1 MTRWLCCLPMKV
13 IRLRSR
19 SRASSLSIKAA
30 RLRAGAFALLPAAV
44 LLFAGAPARAATEPA
59 ASAASSALT
68 CEALPRLLG
77 AYLQNHVQYRALT
90 EDLKQRVAESTLRH
104 LDPSRSLFLETDA
117 AKLRKQF
124 AGVFS
129 AISRGDCAQ
138 LDQMHATTI
147 ERYREMEAFV
157 RAYVSRDDYA
167 IDEEAILI
175 IDPEKRGFPADKP
188 AREDLYRRLIHF
200 QMSNYVANGESLE
213 EAKKKLIHRYELMTL
228 RAEEM
233 ARDEVYA
240 RFLDAFSSALDPHS
254 AYLSPDNLEDFKIH
268 MGLSLEGIGAVLS
281 SRDGYTIVEEVVPG
295 GSAAKQGS
303 IQPKDRILG
312 VAQGDGELVDVID
325 MDLRDV
331 VRMIRGKKGSTVR
344 LSVLRQGSE
353 TERFVVSLER
363 DKINLEEQAA
373 KLRFEEMEVGGKTL
387 KLAVLELPS
396 FYGDKEEGS
405 RQATDDV
412 AKLLREAR
420 AAKADGLLLD
430 LSRNGGGLLDYAVK
444 ITGFFIGRGGVV
456 AVGDSRQQT
465 QVLDDPDDE
474 IQWSGPLVV
483 LTSRVTASAAEILA
497 GAVKDYRRGVIVGDD
512 HTFGKGSV
520 QTVAPLPPGLGALKL
535 TTALFYRP
543 GGQSTQQIGVPADI
557 VLPALTAN
565 DELGET
571 NQPYSLAPRSIPAF
585 AKDTPRYSGGYTP
598 IDDATVALLAAQSE
612 KRIATDERFADIRT
626 ELEKQKANQGAVRV
640 ADLLEEKETDD
651 AKKASA
657 DGTKDEKAGT
667 ASGDSAMIP
676 SPAGLLGG
684 ENKPDDRSP
693 QVDEALRILGDLVAA
708 KRPVAMNP

>member
-1 MTRWLCCLPMKV
+1 
-13 IRLRSR
+13 
-19 SRASSLSIKAA
+19 
-30 RLRAGAFALLPAAV
+30 V

-640 ADLLEEKETDD
+640 ADLLEEKEKDD